1 MPPPEHFAR
10 REARALALLRE
21 RGAGRLDHP
30 GGTLLAHLE
39 RVHARLGVWGA
50 RPALRLAGLCHA
62 FYGTDGFAT
71 ALLPVG
77 RRAELAAVIGAEAE
91 EIVYFYASCDR
102 AASYPTLAADVAT
115 DVATDAPS
123 YVPPDVPSGRS
134 RGAGAADGEAVPSV
148 APAFRDRFTGHVH
161 CPDRQSRRDFAE
173 LTAANELD
181 LARIDPAFRAA
192 HGPGLLALFTRVR
205 GLLTEPAWQDCRAV
219 LGEGASAP

>member
-1 MPPPEHFAR
+1 MPPSAHFAR
-10 REARALALLRE
+10 REAHALALLRE
-21 RGAGRLDHP
+21 LGAGHLDHP

-77 RRAELAAVIGAEAE
+77 RRGELAAVIGAEAE
-91 EIVYFYASCDR
+91 EIVYFYGSCDR
-102 AASYPTLAADVAT
+102 AASYPTLA
-115 DVATDAPS
+115 S
-123 YVPPDVPSGRS
+123 DVP
-134 RGAGAADGEAVPSV
+134 RGAGADTEADADADAADNEAVSSV

-161 CPDRQSRRDFAE
+161 SPDRQSRRDFAE

-192 HGPGLLALFTRVR
+192 HGPGLLALFTRLR
-205 GLLTEPAWQDCRAV
+205 GLLTESAWRECQAV
-219 LGEGASAP
+219 LGRGAL